1 MSQQEAPLNH
11 DFMVDD
17 SFPLSPSV
25 GQIDNRQA
33 LADRMEALAIELRT
47 MTDSEGQAVPTQG
60 TLMNLAAK
68 IYEARRRVDKIFG
81 MSGFAVS
88 PGWDMLLDLYQA
100 KLRGRQISVT
110 SACIGGACPATTGL
124 RWLQVLEGRSLVLR
138 KPDCADRRRTVV
150 ELTDGGQV
158 LVEKALSEHL

>member
-1 MSQQEAPLNH
+1 MNH
-11 DFMVDD
+11 DFMVDAA
-17 SFPLSPSV
+17 SSLNPSI

-47 MTDSEGQAVPTQG
+47 ITDTEGQAVPTQG

-68 IYEARRRVDKIFG
+68 IYGARRAVDRIFG
-81 MSGFAVS
+81 MPGFAVS
-88 PGWDMLLDLYQA
+88 PGWDMVLDLYQA
-100 KLRGRQISVT
+100 KVRGRQISVT

-124 RWLQVLEGRSLVLR
+124 RWLQVLESRCLVLR